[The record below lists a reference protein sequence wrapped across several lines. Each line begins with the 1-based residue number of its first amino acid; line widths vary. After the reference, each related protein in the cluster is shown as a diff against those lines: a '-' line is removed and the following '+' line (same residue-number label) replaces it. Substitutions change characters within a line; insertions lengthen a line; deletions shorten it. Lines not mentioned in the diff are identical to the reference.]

1 MSLEAM
7 KENKLEDI
15 LDDEIKNCENLEFL
29 EIAEL
34 ARQCLEMCGVNT
46 HHR

>member
-1 MSLEAM
+1 M

-29 EIAEL
+29 EEIAEL